1 MNVKKQMG
9 KRIRQARE
17 NLGLTQEQ
25 LSARI
30 DKSQDAI
37 SSYEK
42 GTRGIQ
48 IAELPRLAQA
58 LDVTVTYF
66 FGDLEPDQE
75 AQSLLSQLPPE
86 RYRFAMDYLRME
98 VEYSK
103 RNNDENDDVN
113 GTDTV

>member
-1 MNVKKQMG
+1 MDVKKQIG
-9 KRIRQARE
+9 ERIRQARE

-25 LSARI
+25 LAARI

-48 IAELPRLAQA
+48 IAELPQLAEA
-58 LDVTVTYF
+58 LEVTVTYF

-75 AQSLLSQLPPE
+75 ALTLLAQLSPE
-86 RYRFAMDYLRME
+86 RRRFVMDYLRME
-98 VEYSK
+98 VEHSK
-103 RNNDENDDVN
+103 RDNAEEDN
-113 GTDTV
+113 GSQ

>member
-1 MNVKKQMG
+1 MNIKKLIG

-25 LSARI
+25 LAARI

-58 LDVTVTYF
+58 LDVTVIYF

-86 RYRFAMDYLRME
+86 RHRFVMDYLRME
-98 VEYSK
+98 VAHSK
-103 RNNDENDDVN
+103 RDNDDVN
-113 GTDTV
+113 GTDNI